1 MDIADLW
8 PPFALRVTCGPL
20 ELRPLRDTDFPEV
33 LAVAHAGIHA
43 PDLMP
48 FYFPWTDAKGPD
60 LERAFLQYHWLNRAE
75 LSTDKWALD
84 LGVWHE
90 GRFVGVQGV
99 STHDFPVTRT
109 GETGSWLGQEFHGR
123 GIGTLMRQ
131 AICVLCLD
139 HLGFEE
145 VTSGG
150 VHRQPGLAR
159 GEPQGRLPARTA
171 SGGWPARARWPP
183 TVRLVL
189 APDDLVRPPYDV
201 EVVGAEAFLELVG
214 VVRRARRR
222 ASSAR
227 PAPAGVRR
235 AAGPRRRR
243 TPSAARP
250 RARGPPPPTRRPAPH
265 PVAAPAARR

>member
-20 ELRPLRDTDFPEV
+20 ELRVLRDADFPEV

-48 FYFPWTDAKGPD
+48 FYFPWTDAKGPA
-60 LERAFLQYHWLNRAE
+60 LERSFLQYHWLTRAE

-99 STHDFPVTRT
+99 STQDFPITRT

-145 VTSGG
+145 VTSGAFTDNPSSLAVSRKVG
-150 VHRQPGLAR
+150 YRDNGERRLAR
-159 GEPQGRLPARTA
+159 KGALATNRQ
-171 SGGWPARARWPP
+171 
-183 TVRLVL
+183 LVL

-201 EVVGAEAFLELVG
+201 RVVGADAFLELVG
-214 VVRRARRR
+214 VGQARA
-222 ASSAR
+222 
-227 PAPAGVRR
+227 
-235 AAGPRRRR
+235 
-243 TPSAARP
+243 T
-250 RARGPPPPTRRPAPH
+250 
-265 PVAAPAARR
+265 

>member
-20 ELRPLRDTDFPEV
+20 VLRPLRDTDFPEV

-43 PDLMP
+43 PDAAAVLLPM
-48 FYFPWTDAKGPD
+48 DGRRRGPTSSG
-60 LERAFLQYHWLNRAE
+60 RSC
-75 LSTDKWALD
+75 STTGECGPSSPREVGARPRRVDQ
-84 LGVWHE
+84 

-99 STHDFPVTRT
+99 STQDFPVTRT
-109 GETGSWLGQEFHGR
+109 GETGSWLGREFHGQ

-131 AICVLCLD
+131 AICVLCFD

-145 VTSGG
+145 VTSGAFTDNPASLG
-150 VHRQPGLAR
+150 VSRKVGYRRTASVRL
-159 GEPQGRLPARTA
+159 GPQGRAGHQP
-171 SGGWPARARWPP
+171 PARAGAGRPGAAALRRRGRGRR
-183 TVRLVL
+183 RLPR
-189 APDDLVRPPYDV
+189 AGR
-201 EVVGAEAFLELVG
+201 

-250 RARGPPPPTRRPAPH
+250 RARGPPPQTRRPAPH
-265 PVAAPAARR
+265 PAAGPAARR